1 MSHSERTSRLRRI
14 PSKNQI
20 LMDEPS
26 TVKTYFQSQ
35 VAEDCCLWELAPEFP
50 PLYDKLESLFSE
62 SSEVSTSQ
70 TSMQK
75 TSEYQK
81 LEEDFKKIAF
91 ERILKQRFN
100 DNFKEILRLL
110 NETHG
115 STFTPKLTPLGSHF
129 ISDERYLELIIL
141 NIIAGAVV
149 VYDTPENYKEDGKDA
164 DALYQQ
170 YPSERVQNLSKKLDQ
185 AIREE
190 MLWVGDFSHSLW
202 QLSHGEALETQLLSS
217 EKAKDKLERLIK
229 EVTLLSDRYLNMRT
243 KGKGRFSALAIIEIT
258 KIVQHLPTPDVRTI
272 SPIQRR
278 YSKKNNETPLA
289 AKIEDFLVSPVL

>member
-1 MSHSERTSRLRRI
+1 MNKSDSDKRNPQWQR
-14 PSKNQI
+14 
-20 LMDEPS
+20 
-26 TVKTYFQSQ
+26 
-35 VAEDCCLWELAPEFP
+35 AEDCFLWELAPEFP

-243 KGKGRFSALAIIEIT
+243 KGKGRFPTLAITEIT
-258 KIVQHLPTPDVRTI
+258 KIVEHFPVPDARTI
-272 SPIQRR
+272 SPIQRK
-278 YSKKNNETPLA
+278 YSKKDNETPLA
-289 AKIEDFLVSPVL
+289 AKIGDFLVSPDL